1 MTHFNGKLGTVCMHY
16 DGPGCPTR
24 YHLYILN
31 ARSDLHSTSPDHPQ
45 LGSSVVCVRL
55 QIDSYQAH
63 IKAYVVT
70 FDDGSSQ
77 AIPRANLQVCICR
90 LLASSGRR

>member
-1 MTHFNGKLGTVCMHY
+1 MAHFNDKLGTVCIHHG
-16 DGPGCPTR
+16 GPGCPTR
-24 YHLYILN
+24 YHLYVLN
-31 ARSDLHSTSPDHPQ
+31 ARSALHSTSPDHPQ
-45 LGSSVVCVRL
+45 LGSSVVCVGL
-55 QIDSYQAH
+55 QIDSYHAL

-90 LLASSGRR
+90 LPASSGRG